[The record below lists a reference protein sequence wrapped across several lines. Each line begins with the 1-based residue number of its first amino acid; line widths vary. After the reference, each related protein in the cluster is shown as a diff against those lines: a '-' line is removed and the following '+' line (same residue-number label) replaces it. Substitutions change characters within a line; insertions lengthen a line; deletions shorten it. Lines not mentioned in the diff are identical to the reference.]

1 MPKFA
6 GALTRHPARVS
17 FFWFAGV
24 IALGTVLLT
33 LPISRGPRATAEQRP
48 ISILDACFT
57 STSSVCVTGLAVRS
71 TGYDF
76 SFVGQLII
84 AGLVQVGGIG
94 IMTVTTFVTFTLGG
108 RENLRHRAVIAET
121 LGAGADTDPRW
132 VLRGVLLTT
141 LIAESV
147 GALVLGVNFWLRYDF
162 PLGKAAWYGVFHSVT
177 AFCNAGFGL
186 DDDNLIPYQGDP
198 VVNLTI
204 IGLIVFGGIGFPV
217 VLDWHRNRKYELR
230 DRWNHMLLHSK
241 LMCVGT
247 AALLLIGT
255 LAFLALEWD
264 GVLQEM
270 PLGRKLL
277 VSFFQSTTPRT
288 AGFNTVDYSKLT
300 SATLFITIL
309 LMLIGAGPCSTG
321 GGFKVS
327 TFMVLVARSWTT
339 FRGYSKVQLFRRSIP
354 EQLVD
359 RAVATALLFTIVAVI
374 GLTAVLVVEQSASR
388 QGPGSS
394 FFLDAA
400 FECVSALGTVGLST
414 GLTTKLNSLGRI
426 VIIVLMFLG
435 RLGPFTV
442 FLALARSEREQSI
455 SYAAEEPLVG

>member
-1 MPKFA
+1 
-6 GALTRHPARVS
+6 
-17 FFWFAGV
+17 
-24 IALGTVLLT
+24 
-33 LPISRGPRATAEQRP
+33 
-48 ISILDACFT
+48 
-57 STSSVCVTGLAVRS
+57 
-71 TGYDF
+71 
-76 SFVGQLII
+76 
-84 AGLVQVGGIG
+84 
-94 IMTVTTFVTFTLGG
+94 
-108 RENLRHRAVIAET
+108 
-121 LGAGADTDPRW
+121 
-132 VLRGVLLTT
+132 
-141 LIAESV
+141 
-147 GALVLGVNFWLRYDF
+147 
-162 PLGKAAWYGVFHSVT
+162 
-177 AFCNAGFGL
+177 FGL
-186 DDDNLIPYQGDP
+186 DDENLIPYQGDP

-277 VSFFQSTTPRT
+277 VSLFQSTTPRT

-359 RAVATALLFTIVAVI
+359 RAVATALLFTIVAVV
-374 GLTAVLVVEQSASR
+374 GLTAVLVVEQSATR
-388 QGPGSS
+388 QGAGSS